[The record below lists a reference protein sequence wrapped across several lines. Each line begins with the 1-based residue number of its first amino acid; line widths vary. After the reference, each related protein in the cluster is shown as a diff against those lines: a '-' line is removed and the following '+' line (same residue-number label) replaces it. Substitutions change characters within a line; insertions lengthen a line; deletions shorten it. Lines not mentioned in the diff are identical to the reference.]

1 MSSGREDRRKTAR
14 RRCRVRV
21 RFWNDEL
28 EGSGFTCDISSS
40 GMYIETDMKLE
51 QGTRLHFELKLET
64 GAFFAEGVIARTIK
78 VHRTVRPVMKPGVG
92 VRFMDLT
99 EAIRKVSNET
109 PPHDGLEL
117 DLSDIAKLATVY
129 VRDIKRGG
137 LFVTVEKP
145 PEVESTVTIRVL
157 LPEPHGFIE
166 VRGVVIHVME
176 DPSGVAINLLEVDQL
191 RGKLAAIITE

>member
-1 MSSGREDRRKTAR
+1 MSGGREDRRKSTR
-14 RRCRVRV
+14 RRHRVRV
-21 RFWNDEL
+21 RFWNDEI
-28 EGSGFTCDISSS
+28 EGTGFTGDISNS
-40 GMYIETDMKLE
+40 GMYIETDAKLDK
-51 QGTRLHFELKLET
+51 GTRLHFELKLET
-64 GAFFAEGVIARTIK
+64 GAFFAEGVVARTFK
-78 VHRTVRPVMKPGVG
+78 VPRTVRPVMKPGVG
-92 VRFMDLT
+92 VRFMDPT

-117 DLSDIAKLATVY
+117 DLTDLAKLATVY

-137 LFVTVEKP
+137 LFIPAEKP
-145 PEVESTVTIRVL
+145 PEVDSTLTVRLL

-176 DPSGVAINLLEVDQL
+176 DPSGAAINLLEVDQV